1 MAQPLDNLDININV
15 DVTGL
20 PEMQV
25 VQRRM
30 QSLDRQINGST
41 ASVRAATAA
50 YSRNGTQLR
59 RWAKGALQ
67 QAGYQV
73 GDFAVQVAN
82 GTNGIQ
88 AFGQQGSQLLGIFG
102 PVGALLGAAVAIFSA
117 VAVAASRS
125 GREVTN
131 LSSALGELQEP
142 LSAVGNSLRDFG
154 ALFGGVMPFV
164 AQNIDTAIIAAG
176 IFAAVVGVRMLRS
189 MIASAGAGRIMAAAL
204 AQVRVAAL
212 ASAMSAGGLST
223 AMVALRSVTLMTTAA
238 VRVLGA
244 VLMRLLPV
252 AIILALAKAV
262 EMFLQLRRGAGGTAA
277 AFALLRDVAAEAFE
291 RIKMRAQRMYLSL
304 SMGINQFKLNFI
316 NALIPVAEAFDR
328 FASNLTERWNSMFPE
343 EGLLAPLRIN
353 ISEGFADSLQGASN
367 EIQSSIN
374 EARATISDLDESL
387 SGPNQSMEALREAF
401 RNGAR
406 DVDIFGSAA
415 SDALGGEGGVASAA
429 EEAAQRMKS
438 LGDRIKSSMESGFM
452 SIIDGT
458 KSAKEAFKS
467 MASSIISELFRVL
480 VVQRAVSQITGFLGA
495 KGGFLGQLFPM
506 RAQGGSVSANQPY
519 IVGEKGPEMLVPS
532 TSGRVIPNN
541 QLGGGGG
548 QQVIV
553 NQTINVSTGVQ
564 QTVRT
569 EIKQL
574 MPQIAES
581 AKQAV
586 VDAKRRG
593 GSYGRAFA

>member
-1 MAQPLDNLDININV
+1 MAQTLDNLDININV

-164 AQNIDTAIIAAG
+164 VENIDTAIIAAG

-223 AMVALRSVTLMTTAA
+223 AMVALRSVTLMTAAA

-262 EMFLQLRRGAGGTAA
+262 EVFLQLRRGAGGTAA
-277 AFALLRDVAAEAFE
+277 AFALLRDVAEEAFK
-291 RIKMRAQRMYLSL
+291 RIGTRLRLLGNSFEQFANEVQFQFQTAMVTVVSEVVG
-304 SMGINQFKLNFI
+304 GINSVNQALNDAF
-316 NALIPVAEAFDR
+316 NLNLRTDFGAEMLNGMTDALGATTDELVV
-328 FASNLTERWNSMFPE
+328 
-343 EGLLAPLRIN
+343 
-353 ISEGFADSLQGASN
+353 LQ
-367 EIQSSIN
+367 N
-374 EARATISDLDESL
+374 EAQGLQDALDL
-387 SGPNQSMEALREAF
+387 PNQSIEALREAF

-438 LGDRIKSSMESGFM
+438 LGDSIKSSMESGFM

-480 VVQRAVSQITGFLGA
+480 VVQRAVSQITGFLGT

-506 RAQGGSVSANQPY
+506 RAQGGAVSANQPY

-541 QLGGGGG
+541 QLGGGGGG